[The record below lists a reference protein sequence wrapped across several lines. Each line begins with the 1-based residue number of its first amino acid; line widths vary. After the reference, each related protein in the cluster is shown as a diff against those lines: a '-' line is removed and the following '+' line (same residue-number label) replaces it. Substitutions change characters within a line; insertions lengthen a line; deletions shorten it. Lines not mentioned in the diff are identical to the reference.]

1 MVANRSYHKSCLYVL
16 CSAILESGGRYYF
29 YDRRNL
35 ERAII
40 IRTKLDSLSYVAR
53 IRHVKKVE
61 VTFVPFDTAR
71 FNFAVVLPDYG
82 VGGWNGFV
90 NFLKLL
96 WSRSIRIKL
105 TEAVRTSSF
114 IFAEAPSFEAWLV
127 SRIAWGMR
135 KRLNLEIN
143 TESTLDFRYMW
154 QRFGLMG
161 FIMIPMISMSFKYV
175 RMRSVAALYMN
186 KALLDKYPISDL
198 NNVAICSPS
207 LSKEWYLLSRRS
219 FSSPASKFLYVG
231 NLEKVKQIDFI
242 LKAFHL
248 KRKFL
253 HSGWKFEL
261 IGDGPERLSLE
272 KLVGRLG
279 LESHVVF
286 RGRVKHGKNL
296 RSIFMDNDMLLI
308 SSFSET
314 GPRVLLEAL
323 ALGLPVLSTKVGLA
337 QELLSS
343 DCLAEIGDLRGYAN
357 KLLHLSFD
365 QKLLS
370 IISETNCEKAKL
382 FSEEILS
389 KKENDF
395 FERVIN
401 KLNG

>member
-1 MVANRSYHKSCLYVL
+1 
-16 CSAILESGGRYYF
+16 
-29 YDRRNL
+29 L